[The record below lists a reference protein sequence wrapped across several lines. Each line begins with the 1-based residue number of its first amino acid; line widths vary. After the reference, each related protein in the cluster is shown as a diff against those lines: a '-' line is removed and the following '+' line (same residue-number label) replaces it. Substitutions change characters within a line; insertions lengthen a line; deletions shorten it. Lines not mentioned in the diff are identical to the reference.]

1 MKTITIIK
9 DKDSFE
15 SNPDKEFMISC
26 GEIDRNPPSEWRNHN
41 IMDILDMEFSK
52 LKEMYNTA
60 STIKAF
66 DTQIYRLS
74 VACLHLWRMNH

>member
-15 SNPDKEFMISC
+15 SNPDKEYMISC
-26 GEIDRNPPSEWRNHN
+26 GEIDRNPPDEWRNHN

-52 LKEMYNTA
+52 LKEMPEINEFIE
-60 STIKAF
+60 SRVVL
-66 DTQIYRLS
+66 IYSL
-74 VACLHLWRMNH
+74 